1 MSDISVERQGD
12 MRLPVTVSVRF
23 SGRRENDPAQPY
35 SEQQRGQA
43 RCGYRQ

>member
-12 MRLPVTVSVRF
+12 MRLPVTVL
-23 SGRRENDPAQPY
+23 SGFLGAGENDPAQPY